1 LLAALILGL
10 TPQAKCLSPLR
21 GLVWNLP
28 LRSPTGEAGS
38 PLRGSPLIE
47 IREQVLLIVGTS
59 SSQAPKAR
67 RNVVL
72 LRLRRPIREK
82 PNI

>member
-1 LLAALILGL
+1 LLDALILGL
-10 TPQAKCLSPLR
+10 TPQAKYLSPLR

-38 PLRGSPLIE
+38 PLRGSGLNE

-59 SSQAPKAR
+59 SSQAPEAQHIHS
-67 RNVVL
+67 L
-72 LRLRRPIREK
+72 GREPQGK
-82 PNI
+82 DDKNQ